1 MKYGVLI
8 SLLTLASFCV
18 INCTRQ
24 VQEQNNVT
32 AVTGEKKQVEPD
44 LYFGTSLSEAE
55 ADFVANTIAS
65 NYADIKFARLAMT
78 RSENKRLQEIA
89 KSLADDHLKVLNG
102 LICFAH
108 KRGIVIPA
116 EENFEAKRTI
126 RTLEIDDHDK
136 FERRWCTALLD
147 KHETALKQF
156 EYMWEQTEDTEL
168 REWISSTLPE
178 LITHLE
184 KLMEY
189 KEAYSTRPQ
198 VKMTSQERSS
208 F

>member
-1 MKYGVLI
+1 M
-8 SLLTLASFCV
+8 LLTLVSFCA
-18 INCTRQ
+18 INCTSKRKLP
-24 VQEQNNVT
+24 EQNVVT
-32 AVTGEKKQVEPD
+32 AVTVEKKPVERD

-65 NYADIKFARLAMT
+65 NYADIKFARLAIA
-78 RSENKRLQEIA
+78 RSDNKRLQEIA
-89 KSLADDHLKVLNG
+89 KSLADDHMKVLNG

-116 EENFEAKRTI
+116 EENFDAKRTI
-126 RTLEIDDHDK
+126 RALEIDDREK
-136 FERRWCTALLD
+136 FDRRWCLALLD

-168 REWISSTLPE
+168 REWITTTLPG
-178 LITHLE
+178 LIAHLE

-189 KEAYSTRPQ
+189 QETYSARPQ